1 MNEREAYIALNMAQG
16 IGPAT
21 VAGRIAALGSAVALF
36 GASASALSRVKGI
49 SRASAETFAR
59 AFGALD
65 WRGEIERAVALNTAL
80 LTPVD
85 AAYPPLLKQI
95 HGSPLAL
102 YVTGAAATLSLPCVG
117 IVGTRA
123 PTPYRCVRL
132 HARAGGIYGR
142 FGTRARHRH
151 GGAQSR
157 ARGGCHGGG
166 CG

>member
-1 MNEREAYIALNMAQG
+1 MTEREAYIALNMAQG

-21 VAGRIAALGSAVALF
+21 VAGGIAALGSAVALF
-36 GASASALSRVKGI
+36 GASASALFRVKGI

-65 WRGEIERAVALNTAL
+65 WRGEIERAVTLNTAL

-95 HGSPLAL
+95 HDPPLTL
-102 YVTGAAATLSLPCVG
+102 YVTGAATALSLPCVG

-123 PTPYRCVRL
+123 PTPYGRANAAAFAAAL
-132 HARAGGIYGR
+132 ARAGYAVVSMPR
-142 FGTRARHRH
+142 LRRAS
-151 GGAQSR
+151 QSR
-157 ARGGCHGGG
+157 S
-166 CG
+166 